1 MNYIQKVG
9 KIIDNS
15 DNAGVFI
22 IADSGIYT
30 VPNATPESIETDL
43 KTLVEILPAKM
54 AAILPESLQGI
65 AAFGMIDKE
74 FAEAAEREV
83 LHKLPFIKKTGILE
97 TFNKNLAVEI
107 LRLYCKA

>member
-1 MNYIQKVG
+1 MNYIHEIG
-9 KIIDNS
+9 TFSTNP

-22 IADSGIYT
+22 ISDTAIFT
-30 VPNATPESIETDL
+30 VPNATQESIETDL